1 MLYDYLC
8 QKNMNFIKEITANE
22 TFSVRQP
29 VLRPGKPIESCHF
42 EGDNLIST
50 THFGYYNEGKLIG
63 IISVFK
69 NSNENFN
76 TEKQFQIRGMAVLEN
91 HQKKGIGAVLVLHTE
106 NHLKAEGERLI
117 WFNARETAVG
127 FYKKLGYEIKGTE
140 FEITGVGIHFL
151 MFKLQN

>member
-29 VLRPGKPIESCHF
+29 ILRPGRPIESCHF

-50 THFGYYNEGKLIG
+50 IHFGYYNEADLIG
-63 IISVFK
+63 VISVFK
-69 NSNENFN
+69 NASENFN
-76 TEKQFQIRGMAVLEN
+76 AEKQFQIRGMAVLEN

-106 NHLKAEGERLI
+106 NLLKTEGKHLI

-127 FYKKLGYEIKGTE
+127 FYKKLGYKIIGEQ
-140 FEITGVGIHFL
+140 FEITGVGTHFL

>member
-1 MLYDYLC
+1 
-8 QKNMNFIKEITANE
+8 MNFIKKITCDE
-22 TFSVRQP
+22 TFSVRQLI
-29 VLRPGKPIESCHF
+29 LRPGKPIESCHF

-117 WFNARETAVG
+117 WFNARESAVG

-140 FEITGVGIHFL
+140 FEITGVGTHFL